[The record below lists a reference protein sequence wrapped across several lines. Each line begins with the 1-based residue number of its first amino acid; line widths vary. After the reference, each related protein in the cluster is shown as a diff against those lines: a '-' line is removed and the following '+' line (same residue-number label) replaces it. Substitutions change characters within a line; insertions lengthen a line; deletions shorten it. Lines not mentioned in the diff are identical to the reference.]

1 MKKYETEVEK
11 MSKELQ
17 HLKYEDGAF
26 ENLEEEVRTM
36 KHEYNATKTQVQ
48 NQGARFSWLDFEYQK
63 PEPNFNDSLVYGV
76 AAKLFSIKNNKFT
89 IALETAA
96 GGKVSSNYS
105 KNPHLKMVENSIR
118 QCQKDL
124 KLIHCSTKKNSLS
137 VPTTLQ
143 GVLQMLCDFI
153 QTPE

>member
-1 MKKYETEVEK
+1 

-36 KHEYNATKTQVQ
+36 KHDYNATKTQVQ

-105 KNPHLKMVENSIR
+105 KNPHLLRLRTPLYVNVKKTWNWFIAQPRKTAWVCR
-118 QCQKDL
+118 Q
-124 KLIHCSTKKNSLS
+124 
-137 VPTTLQ
+137 
-143 GVLQMLCDFI
+143 LC
-153 QTPE
+153 

>member
-1 MKKYETEVEK
+1 

-36 KHEYNATKTQVQ
+36 KHDYNATKTQVQ

-76 AAKLFSIKNNKFT
+76 AAKLFSIKNNKYT

-105 KNPHLKMVENSIR
+105 KNPHLLRLRTPLYVNV
-118 QCQKDL
+118 
-124 KLIHCSTKKNSLS
+124 KK
-137 VPTTLQ
+137 T
-143 GVLQMLCDFI
+143 
-153 QTPE
+153 

>member
-63 PEPNFNDSLVYGV
+63 GRL
-76 AAKLFSIKNNKFT
+76 
-89 IALETAA
+89 
-96 GGKVSSNYS
+96 SS
-105 KNPHLKMVENSIR
+105 
-118 QCQKDL
+118 
-124 KLIHCSTKKNSLS
+124 
-137 VPTTLQ
+137 
-143 GVLQMLCDFI
+143 
-153 QTPE
+153 

>member
-1 MKKYETEVEK
+1 
-11 MSKELQ
+11 MSKQLQ

-26 ENLEEEVRTM
+26 ENLEEEVRAM

-76 AAKLFSIKNNKFT
+76 AAKLFSIKNNKNT

-96 GGKVSSNYS
+96 GGKVNSKYTVWKFHNFSITHILREINY
-105 KNPHLKMVENSIR
+105 EYI
-118 QCQKDL
+118 
-124 KLIHCSTKKNSLS
+124 STTSAILS
-137 VPTTLQ
+137 QLEA
-143 GVLQMLCDFI
+143 LNFDFY
-153 QTPE
+153 EFLHF